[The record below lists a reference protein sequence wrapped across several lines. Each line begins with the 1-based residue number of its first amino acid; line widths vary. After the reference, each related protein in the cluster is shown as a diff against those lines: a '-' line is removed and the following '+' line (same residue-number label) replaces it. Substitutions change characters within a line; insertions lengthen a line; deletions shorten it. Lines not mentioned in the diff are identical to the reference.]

1 MKVFLKSAAFMAALL
16 TTTLVSAQ
24 ETKIRFF
31 GQPEITSSSTK
42 ETNILG
48 DMDPT
53 TYKFTTKDSTY
64 DSKSNFNTGNF
75 VLFVTSQLS
84 ERISVLSEVSFNNS
98 GKTFNVEV
106 QRLALKYYVKDY
118 FSIRAGKMFTPIGYW
133 NNQFTLGLVLQPTI
147 QRPLAIRPSGNG
159 GGGVLQFRDTGIQ
172 FEGENITNARF
183 FYKVLLGNGVGYYG
197 SSDKADNHI
206 ATTVQ
211 LGAEPIEGLKIIGS
225 GMFDRIEAGKPNPN
239 GSVAALPD
247 NGNLSLLV
255 GSVAYMNPEK
265 KAEFIFE
272 YLAQT
277 SNFDSN
283 PTTKSHSYYA
293 YAGYKVTDKITPY
306 VLYNSTQAGENTTD
320 ADPYFSPVPVKIN
333 LVTLGVRYKFNSSFV
348 AKVEYE
354 FNDEKYYYGGEFL
367 DQQAMNGGLPFDPEN
382 DSFTN
387 TSKTNSLRVQ
397 LAFVF

>member
-1 MKVFLKSAAFMAALL
+1 MKVFLKSAAFVAALL

-42 ETNILG
+42 ETNILDG
-48 DMDPT
+48 MDPV
-53 TYKFTTKDSTY
+53 TYKFLTKDSTY
-64 DSKSNFNTGNF
+64 DSKTNFNTGNF

-84 ERISVLSEVSFNNS
+84 ERISVLSEVSFNNKK
-98 GKTFNVEV
+98 GEFDFEV
-106 QRLALKYYVKDY
+106 QRLALRYYVKDY
-118 FSIRAGKMFTPIGYW
+118 FSVRVGKMFTPIGYW

-147 QRPLAIRPSGNG
+147 QRPMAIRPVSE
-159 GGGVLQFRDTGIQ
+159 GGVLQFRDTGIQ
-172 FEGENITNARF
+172 FEGENITPARF

-197 SSDKADNHI
+197 SNDKSDSHI

-225 GMFDRIEAGKPNPN
+225 GMFDRIEEGKPNPN
-239 GSVAALPD
+239 GSISSLPD

-272 YLAQT
+272 YLAQK
-277 SNFDSN
+277 SNFDN
-283 PTTKSHSYYA
+283 ITDTKSHSYYA

-306 VLYNSTQAGENTTD
+306 MLYNSTQAGESTKVG
-320 ADPYFSPVPVKIN
+320 DPYFSPVPVKIN
-333 LVTLGVRYKFNSSFV
+333 LVTLGIRYKFNSSFV
-348 AKVEYE
+348 AKAEYE
-354 FNDEKYYYGGEFL
+354 FNDEKYYYSGEFL
-367 DQQAMNGGLPFDPEN
+367 DQQAIENGLPFDPQN
-382 DSFTN
+382 DSHVN
-387 TSKTNSLRVQ
+387 NVKRNSLRLQ

>member
-1 MKVFLKSAAFMAALL
+1 MKVFLKSAAFVAALL

-31 GQPEITSSSTK
+31 GQPEITSSQIT
-42 ETNILG
+42 ETNMFKG
-48 DMDPT
+48 VDAFGQYVTKDT
-53 TYKFTTKDSTY
+53 TY
-64 DSKSNFNTGNF
+64 SKSNFNTGNL
-75 VLFVTSQLS
+75 VLFVTSQIS

-98 GKTFNVEV
+98 GKEFSVEV
-106 QRLALKYYVKDY
+106 QRLAFKYYVKDY

-172 FEGENITNARF
+172 FEGDNITNARF

-197 SSDKADNHI
+197 SNDKGDNHI

-225 GMFDRIEAGKPNPN
+225 GMFDRIESGKPNPN
-239 GSVAALPD
+239 GSVSSLPD
-247 NGNLSLLV
+247 NGNLQLLV

-272 YLAQT
+272 YLAQK
-277 SNFDSN
+277 SNFDN
-283 PTTKSHSYYA
+283 IKDTKSHSYYG

-306 VLYNSTQAGENTTD
+306 VLYNSTQAGESKTLED
-320 ADPYFSPVPVKIN
+320 QYFSPIPVKIE
-333 LVTLGVRYKFNSSFV
+333 LLTLGVRYKFNSSFV
-348 AKVEYE
+348 CKLEYE
-354 FNDEKYYYGGEFL
+354 MNNEKYFYQDITMPDGAGGTIKL
-367 DQQAMNGGLPFDPEN
+367 DDG
-382 DSFTN
+382 FTN
-387 TSKTNSLRVQ
+387 NNKTNSVRVQ